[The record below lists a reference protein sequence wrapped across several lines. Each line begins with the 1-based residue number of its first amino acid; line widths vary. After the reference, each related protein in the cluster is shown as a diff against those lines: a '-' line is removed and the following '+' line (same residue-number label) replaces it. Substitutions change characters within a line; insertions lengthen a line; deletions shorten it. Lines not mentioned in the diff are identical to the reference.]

1 MRQINITAT
10 NKSAVQ
16 KITEL
21 ARGNLSTLMATQL
34 AGDWYCMIRWG
45 LGTIDHLEPQFS
57 GQDLPGEE
65 TGHTGP
71 TAQDMR
77 RIERAVEQATALGL
91 RRHPYGRLQLKIAWQ
106 DGQVTG
112 IQHTI
117 CESHKIE
124 PVLTRD

>member
-1 MRQINITAT
+1 MRQINVAAT
-10 NKSAVQ
+10 NKAATQ
-16 KITEL
+16 RITEL
-21 ARGNLSTLMATQL
+21 ARGNLSTLMATQPT
-34 AGDWYCMIRWG
+34 GDWYIMVRWA

-71 TAQDMR
+71 TAGDMR

-91 RRHPYGRLQLKIAWQ
+91 RRHPYGRLQLKIGWR
-106 DGQVTG
+106 DGIVTG
-112 IQHTI
+112 IAHTI
-117 CESHKIE
+117 CDSHKID

>member
-1 MRQINITAT
+1 MRQINVAAT
-10 NKSAVQ
+10 NKAATQ
-16 KITEL
+16 RITEL
-21 ARGNLSTLMATQL
+21 ARGNLSTLMATQPT
-34 AGDWYCMIRWG
+34 GDWYCMIRWG

-65 TGHTGP
+65 TGHQGP

-91 RRHPYGRLQLKIAWQ
+91 RRHPYGRLQLKIAWR

-112 IQHTI
+112 ITHTI

>member
-1 MRQINITAT
+1 MRQINVPAT
-10 NKSAVQ
+10 NKAAVQ
-16 KITEL
+16 RITEL
-21 ARGNLSTLMATQL
+21 ARGSLSTLMATQPT
-34 AGDWYCMIRWG
+34 GDWYCMVRWG

-57 GQDLPGEE
+57 GHDLPSEE
-65 TGHTGP
+65 TGRPGPTGP
-71 TAQDMR
+71 DMR

-106 DGQVTG
+106 DGQVSQIT
-112 IQHTI
+112 HTI

>member
-1 MRQINITAT
+1 MRQINVPAT

-16 KITEL
+16 RIIDL
-21 ARGNLSTLMATQL
+21 ARQSLSNLMVAQPS
-34 AGDWYCMIRWG
+34 GEWYCVARWG

-57 GQDLPGEE
+57 GQDLPGQE
-65 TGHTGP
+65 TGTPGPTGP
-71 TAQDMR
+71 DMR
-77 RIERAVEQATALGL
+77 RIERAVDQATALGL

-106 DGQVTG
+106 DGRVTG

-117 CESHKIE
+117 CESHKID